1 MKYHSISVLALNIFY
16 LIDYQLDDIFKEFIR
31 LIITNLNN
39 ENNNTILFSVICF
52 RERLFEN
59 NF

>member
-16 LIDYQLDDIFKEFIR
+16 LIDYQLDDIFKKFIR
-31 LIITNLNN
+31 LIITNLND
-39 ENNNTILFSVICF
+39 ENNNTILFSVISF
-52 RERLFEN
+52 RERPFEN